1 MSSRL
6 WWGTLPRLG
15 QRLPRPQP
23 GRTSCVFMQEQVG
36 PSWGRPGVLP
46 QPGPTGVPGPLFS
59 LQDDPDDHPHA
70 RFPSSCS
77 PTVPS
82 SGPTFGRKAT
92 CPLLLFFTNAHTH
105 SHACRISILNQ
116 LYRPSLISFQGRALE
131 PSAGLV
137 CALKITV
144 SEVMNG
150 TAFALLF
157 LPERGGLNRVGE

>member
-1 MSSRL
+1 MCSCKSRWGHHGDGRGSFLSQGPLGFQALSSPFRMPPMITPML
-6 WWGTLPRLG
+6 AFPPLAHIRCQAQGLPLG
-15 QRLPRPQP
+15 
-23 GRTSCVFMQEQVG
+23 
-36 PSWGRPGVLP
+36 GRPP
-46 QPGPTGVPGPLFS
+46 AHSSSFS
-59 LQDDPDDHPHA
+59 QTHTL
-70 RFPSSCS
+70 
-77 PTVPS
+77 
-82 SGPTFGRKAT
+82 
-92 CPLLLFFTNAHTH
+92 TH